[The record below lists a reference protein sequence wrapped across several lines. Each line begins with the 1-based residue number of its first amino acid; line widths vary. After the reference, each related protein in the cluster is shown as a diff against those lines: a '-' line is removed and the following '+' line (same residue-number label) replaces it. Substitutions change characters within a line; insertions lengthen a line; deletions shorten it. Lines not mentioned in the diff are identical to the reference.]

1 MVSTFAG
8 FPPADHSTDRHLE
21 KPGVNKGIT
30 LSAHEQE
37 LKRAEM
43 ARRRK
48 NLTDQKLEE
57 EKVLTVDL
65 DMRLHLLT
73 LL

>member
-1 MVSTFAG
+1 MLLSVPTKFW
-8 FPPADHSTDRHLE
+8 TE
-21 KPGVNKGIT
+21 KPGANKAVT
-30 LSAHEQE
+30 LSAQEQE

-57 EKVLTVDL
+57 EKVMILFL
-65 DMRLHLLT
+65 PLLST
-73 LL
+73 D